1 MFQVYFESIK
11 NLVMKYTSSI
21 YFEFVFEMD
30 LNLLSGSEVYLLEL
44 DFQDVCIYDQIQKY
58 TWSRLSKLTNLH
70 SKFEV

>member
-58 TWSRLSKLTNLH
+58 T
-70 SKFEV
+70 